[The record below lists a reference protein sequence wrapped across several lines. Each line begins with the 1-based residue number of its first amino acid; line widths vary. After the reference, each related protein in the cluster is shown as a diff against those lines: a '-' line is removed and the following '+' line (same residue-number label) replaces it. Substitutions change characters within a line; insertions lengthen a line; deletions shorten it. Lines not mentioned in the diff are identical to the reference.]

1 MTAVEVL
8 VLASGALLT
17 ASALLALVRMAR
29 GPSGLDRAVAAD
41 VLVAVLT
48 GSVAAYTVATRTSV
62 ALGLIL
68 VLSLVGFTG
77 AVAIA
82 RFVTGVTARE
92 HRFWAS
98 TESGGADRPDAD
110 AAAPDADADPDAE
123 PTRQET
129 PS

>member
-1 MTAVEVL
+1 MTVPQVL
-8 VLASGALLT
+8 VLASGVLLT
-17 ASALLALVRMAR
+17 ASALLAPLRLVR
-29 GPSGLDRAVAAD
+29 GPPGLERAVAAD

-62 ALGLIL
+62 ALGVIL

-98 TESGGADRPDAD
+98 TPDPGEPDAAPPDAD
-110 AAAPDADADPDAE
+110 PQRE
-123 PTRQET
+123 GTPT
-129 PS
+129 